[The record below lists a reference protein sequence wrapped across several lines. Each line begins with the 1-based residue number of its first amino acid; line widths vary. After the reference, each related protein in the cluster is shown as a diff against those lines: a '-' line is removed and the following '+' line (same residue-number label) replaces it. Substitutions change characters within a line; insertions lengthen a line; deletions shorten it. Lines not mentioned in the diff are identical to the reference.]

1 VVQAWPQAAPLAR
14 DVRAW
19 PGRGLQGTVGAH
31 TVYVGSLRMMREL
44 GLDVSTLA
52 LRSQPYAARGAT
64 VSWLA
69 RSGAGAAAAG
79 APTLLGML
87 VFEDAVRP
95 QAVQALA
102 ALARMGV
109 RTLMISGDSQDSAN
123 AVAAALG
130 ISQVRSEV
138 LPADKAALIEALKR
152 EGRVAMVG
160 DGVNDAPALAA
171 ADVGMAMAGA
181 TPDGASVRGAD
192 VAIQAASIT
201 LLRGDLRLVPQAIQI
216 SRLTRAKIRQNL
228 FWALVYN
235 LIGLP
240 LAALG
245 LLNPVIAGAAMALS
259 SVSVLANALWLRR
272 SIQRLPA

>member
-1 VVQAWPQAAPLAR
+1 
-14 DVRAW
+14 
-19 PGRGLQGTVGAH
+19 
-31 TVYVGSLRMMREL
+31 
-44 GLDVSTLA
+44 
-52 LRSQPYAARGAT
+52 
-64 VSWLA
+64 
-69 RSGAGAAAAG
+69 
-79 APTLLGML
+79 ML

-95 QAVQALA
+95 QAAQALA